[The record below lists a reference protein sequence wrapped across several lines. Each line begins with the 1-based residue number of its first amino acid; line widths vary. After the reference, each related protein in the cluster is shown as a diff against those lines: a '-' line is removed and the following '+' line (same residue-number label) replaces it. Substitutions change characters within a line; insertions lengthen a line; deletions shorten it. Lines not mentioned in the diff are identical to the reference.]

1 MQAKLLK
8 YILDVESVIKEIE
21 SVQMRVDNNVQ
32 RFQADIIL
40 QRAIERDLEILG
52 EAVKKIVEMDASIQI
67 SGSRNIVNLRNLIA
81 YAYDTVDVEIIWSI
95 IQKDVRVLKQEIE
108 EIRRK

>member
-21 SVQMRVDNNVQ
+21 SVQMRVDNNFQ

-81 YAYDTVDVEIIWSI
+81 NAYDTVDVEIIWSI

>member
-21 SVQMRVDNNVQ
+21 SVQMRVDNNFQ

-52 EAVKKIVEMDASIQI
+52 EAVKKIVEMEASIQI

-81 YAYDTVDVEIIWSI
+81 HAYDTVDVEIIWSI
-95 IQKDVRVLKQEIE
+95 IQKDVPVLKQEVE

>member
-21 SVQMRVDNNVQ
+21 SVQMRVDNNFQ